1 MKKIVRELIII
12 MIVSCCISRYPDVCQ
27 AAKTSVPSGYTP
39 IYTIEDLYGINDNLS
54 GKYILMN
61 DIDLSETKPSGEWDT
76 GSGWVAIGKNESG
89 DFNGIFD
96 GNGYTIKNLSIY
108 SDPEG
113 VGYNDDTL
121 YGNGLFYAVG
131 KKGIVKNI
139 GLDNIDINFADYGR
153 GGSIADH
160 SYGIVENCFVTG
172 KINVKKGI
180 IGGLV
185 ATLYDGEIK
194 NCYSSV
200 SITCVEPESYSKI
213 GGIVGE
219 QKVWDRPIIKNCY
232 FNGIIKSEQEY
243 YAGPIVGD
251 YNNGALIWNE
261 NNYYSSR
268 AGRDDSID
276 KTSAKAVKLSPAQM
290 KSQKCFT
297 GFDFKK
303 TWVLDKNSSYPYPQ
317 LKDCMQVKVNS
328 IELLSAPKK
337 LKYTTSDKID
347 FTGSE
352 LQIRYED
359 GYTTTTPLT
368 EEMVTYEMKVGTQTV
383 DIDYLGQTDE
393 FEISVSKAKE
403 SLTVTAKKTKLKVG
417 VAYTY
422 KVKYVGNAKVS
433 FESTKPSVLKIN
445 KNTGKAVAKKKGT
458 ATIIIR
464 AGTLSKKIG
473 VTVV

>member
-1 MKKIVRELIII
+1 
-12 MIVSCCISRYPDVCQ
+12 
-27 AAKTSVPSGYTP
+27 
-39 IYTIEDLYGINDNLS
+39 
-54 GKYILMN
+54 
-61 DIDLSETKPSGEWDT
+61 
-76 GSGWVAIGKNESG
+76 
-89 DFNGIFD
+89 
-96 GNGYTIKNLSIY
+96 
-108 SDPEG
+108 
-113 VGYNDDTL
+113 
-121 YGNGLFYAVG
+121 
-131 KKGIVKNI
+131 
-139 GLDNIDINFADYGR
+139 
-153 GGSIADH
+153 
-160 SYGIVENCFVTG
+160 
-172 KINVKKGI
+172 
-180 IGGLV
+180 
-185 ATLYDGEIK
+185 
-194 NCYSSV
+194 
-200 SITCVEPESYSKI
+200 
-213 GGIVGE
+213 
-219 QKVWDRPIIKNCY
+219 
-232 FNGIIKSEQEY
+232 
-243 YAGPIVGD
+243 
-251 YNNGALIWNE
+251 
-261 NNYYSSR
+261 
-268 AGRDDSID
+268 
-276 KTSAKAVKLSPAQM
+276 M

-422 KVKYVGNAKVS
+422 KVNYVGNAKVS